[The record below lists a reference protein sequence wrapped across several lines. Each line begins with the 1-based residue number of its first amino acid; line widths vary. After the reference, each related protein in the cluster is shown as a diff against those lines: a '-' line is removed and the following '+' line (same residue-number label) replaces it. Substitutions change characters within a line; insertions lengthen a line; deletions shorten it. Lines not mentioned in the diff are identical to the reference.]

1 MVNIWSWICWIIS
14 SNPRFGTIFA
24 VVLDSQSVFFSGFP
38 VGSATRTRGKT
49 ISNVV
54 AELGR
59 FFVVVWFQRDAQI
72 QGLLDCK
79 WHSAAESA
87 QNGLGPGFRY
97 MTHIKAGHGKCT
109 GLSDFWLFRR
119 VSRCVFFRIPWEMA
133 PQWRYIPLGQGFLLA
148 TFLIFVPKVRWPGTR
163 WNNA

>member
-1 MVNIWSWICWIIS
+1 MILNLLNHIVKS
-14 SNPRFGTIFA
+14 SFWNDFCSCFGFA
-24 VVLDSQSVFFSGFP
+24 KCFFSGFP

-109 GLSDFWLFRR
+109 GLSDFSLFRR
-119 VSRCVFFRIPWEMA
+119 VSRCVFSESHGKWPRN
-133 PQWRYIPLGQGFLLA
+133 GA
-148 TFLIFVPKVRWPGTR
+148 TFHWDKVFCLQLFWFLCPR
-163 WNNA
+163 